1 MTYILTTLAAVIL
14 IALYKFFPRK
24 KIFVYFCL
32 LLVIIFSISAFV
44 NSRQVKEEKISQEQI
59 FAIQTQQKIFSD
71 WYAAYQKDIDKLDRN
86 WQLFYDIVE
95 TLRTA
100 EVYEQVTYEQL
111 TELENEVVAEQIKIH
126 NLEPPPELE
135 DDCKIILSE
144 VIHKTQIYSDAQ
156 AKTVSAVKTIANP
169 ETVKDLGE
177 MNKKIKDITIREI
190 PAGLFTAQE
199 ISAIRDKL
207 VLPEEFSNF

>member
-1 MTYILTTLAAVIL
+1 MFYILSIVAAIILAV
-14 IALYKFFPRK
+14 LYKFFPRK

-32 LLVIIFSISAFV
+32 LLVIVFSALV
-44 NSRQVKEEKISQEQI
+44 NSRQAETEKISQEQI
-59 FAIQTQQKIFSD
+59 FLLQQQQKIFSD

-86 WQLFYDIVE
+86 WQLYYDIVE

-100 EVYEQVTYEQL
+100 EVYEQVTFEQL
-111 TELENEVVAEQIKIH
+111 TDLENDVVDEQIKIH
-126 NLEPPPELE
+126 NLQPPPELE
-135 DDCKIILSE
+135 EDCRIILSE
-144 VIHKTQIYSDAQ
+144 VIRKTQDYSDAQ
-156 AKTVSAVKTIANP
+156 AKTVTAVKAVANP

-177 MNKKIKDITIREI
+177 MNKKIKDITIREV

-207 VLPEEFSNF
+207 VLPEDNAR

>member
-1 MTYILTTLAAVIL
+1 MFYILSIVAAIILAV
-14 IALYKFFPRK
+14 LYKFFPRK

-32 LLVIIFSISAFV
+32 LLVIVFSISALV
-44 NSRQVKEEKISQEQI
+44 NSRQAETEKISQEQI
-59 FAIQTQQKIFSD
+59 FLLQQQQKIFSD

-86 WQLFYDIVE
+86 WQLYYDIVE

-100 EVYEQVTYEQL
+100 EVYEQVTFEQL
-111 TELENEVVAEQIKIH
+111 TDLENDVVDEQIKIH
-126 NLEPPPELE
+126 NLQPPPELE
-135 DDCKIILSE
+135 EDCRIILSE
-144 VIHKTQIYSDAQ
+144 VIRKTQDYSDAQ
-156 AKTVSAVKTIANP
+156 AKTVTAVKAVANP

-177 MNKKIKDITIREI
+177 MNKKIKDITIREV

-207 VLPEEFSNF
+207 VLPEDNAR

>member
-1 MTYILTTLAAVIL
+1 MFYILSIVAAIILAV
-14 IALYKFFPRK
+14 LYKFFPRK

-32 LLVIIFSISAFV
+32 LLVIVFSISALV
-44 NSRQVKEEKISQEQI
+44 NSRQAETEKISQEQI

-86 WQLFYDIVE
+86 WQLYYDIVE

-100 EVYEQVTYEQL
+100 EVYEQVTFEQL
-111 TELENEVVAEQIKIH
+111 TDLENDVVDEQIKIH
-126 NLEPPPELE
+126 NLQPPPELE
-135 DDCKIILSE
+135 EDCRIILSE
-144 VIHKTQIYSDAQ
+144 VIRKTQDYSDAQ
-156 AKTVSAVKTIANP
+156 AKTVTAVKAVANP

-177 MNKKIKDITIREI
+177 MNKKIKDITIREV

-207 VLPEEFSNF
+207 VLPEDNAR